1 MEKKEKLTAKKRR
14 QIMETIQNN
23 SCGCGTATQKATPD
37 SSGCCS
43 SDNTEGYACN
53 KMSDPEWIQE
63 NIEYFP
69 SGFSVENG
77 IFKDISPIQAYQMI
91 QDCGHDQDVT
101 VIDVKTEPE
110 YLNKH
115 LSGSTHMDFFTSTFK
130 DDLFELDKDKMYII
144 ICKMG
149 IRSEIAM
156 NLMKKMG
163 FKEVY
168 NILGGD
174 DRWAAEE
181 IPLMQSI

>member
-1 MEKKEKLTAKKRR
+1 
-14 QIMETIQNN
+14 METIQNN
-23 SCGCGTATQKATPD
+23 SCGCRTATQKATPD
-37 SSGCCS
+37 SSECCS

-53 KMSDPEWIQE
+53 KMSDPEWIRE
-63 NIEYFP
+63 NLEYFP

-77 IFKDISPIQAYQMI
+77 IFKDISPMQANEMI

-101 VIDVKTEPE
+101 VLDVKTEPE

-115 LSGSTHMDFFTSTFK
+115 LSSSTHMDFFSSTFK

-144 ICKMG
+144 ICKIG
-149 IRSEIAM
+149 LRSEIAM

-168 NILGGD
+168 NVLGGD
-174 DRWAAEE
+174 DRWEAEE
-181 IPLMQSI
+181 VPNIQFSQPCRVTQ